1 MEETLNTL
9 TLPDLPEI
17 PLPPLPPVTNAD
29 LLRTALTHTS
39 LLSLPRKTLDLDPQY
54 PVRDYEKLEHV
65 GDAVLG
71 RFSCRLAGEVEGCDL
86 RRAGRGANLDLGVVI
101 TLLLHDLFPYLREG
115 PATVSAA

>member
-17 PLPPLPPVTNAD
+17 PLPPLPPVANAE

-39 LLSLPRKTLDLDPQY
+39 FHQLPRRVLDLDPQQ
-54 PVRDYEKLEHV
+54 PVKDYEKLEHV

-71 RFSCRLAGEVEGCDL
+71 RS
-86 RRAGRGANLDLGVVI
+86 
-101 TLLLHDLFPYLREG
+101 
-115 PATVSAA
+115 